1 MSSFDDA
8 QGRDWT
14 THPPES
20 WPETAAMVFA
30 VGKIFNA
37 AAFPALPAPGPGR
50 VTFIREWGTAL
61 AGLGF
66 PGQVWPEAVRWW
78 LSTVPD
84 GRRWS
89 LSEAKRAAE
98 HVRER
103 WRGLPS
109 SSWEAGVLESWTV
122 DRMRRRGLPESS
134 WSDRSPAV
142 ADGGQ
147 RAVGPGLPDDGERPR
162 GYRSPEGAERF
173 RALVRGVSARRA
185 AEREAE
191 PSGDAGREW
200 KTPSELDESMWGT
213 PD

>member
-20 WPETAAMVFA
+20 WPETAAMIFA

-37 AAFPALPAPGPGR
+37 SAFPALPAPGPGR

-61 AGLGF
+61 SDLGF

-89 LSEAKRAAE
+89 LSEARRAAE

-103 WRGLPS
+103 WRGLPM

-122 DRMRRRGLPESS
+122 DRMRRRGVVPESS
-134 WSDRSPAV
+134 WVDRSPVV
-142 ADGGQ
+142 AGGER

-185 AEREAE
+185 AERAAE
-191 PSGDAGREW
+191 REAGREW
-200 KTPSELDESMWGT
+200 KTTSELDANMWGT

>member
-1 MSSFDDA
+1 MSNFDDV

-14 THPPES
+14 AHPPES
-20 WPETAAMVFA
+20 WPETAAMIFA

-50 VTFIREWGTAL
+50 QTFIREWGTAL
-61 AGLGF
+61 SGLGF

-98 HVRER
+98 HVQER
-103 WRGLPS
+103 WRGLPA

-200 KTPSELDESMWGT
+200 KTPSELDENMWGT